1 MILSIAFEFG
11 GYYADGGGS
20 WITDLI
26 IAIAGASI
34 GSGVTVW
41 ALYKTFRQDKKKE
54 EDRRLQFQT
63 EKLKY
68 FQSHIDGILSD
79 LKTQNEFY
87 KEFSEE
93 LEKDS
98 FNIPLLRSLSFND
111 MARVIH
117 KLNLEDYYH
126 SYLGEFGD
134 KKEVILE
141 FKRIISCLDYFS
153 SQIDLYKDG
162 LSKSI
167 EFDYQRKIKLK
178 TIAENAMDTMAR
190 MGIDADMQK
199 EHLDFS
205 KFINTAL
212 LTFHQ
217 TRPEP
222 YTLEYLHDNFI
233 LEVKPSLIEY
243 SKTIPE
249 ASFILIEMK
258 KASVLFHEIPLQNR
272 KVASDFLEL
281 HKTFKEKIDEF
292 EDFTKRILNY
302 DS

>member
-1 MILSIAFEFG
+1 MNITFEFG
-11 GYYADGGGS
+11 GYYAGEGGS

-41 ALYKTFRQDKKKE
+41 ALYRTFKQDKKKE
-54 EDRRLQFQT
+54 EERRLQFQR
-63 EKLKY
+63 EKLKH

-87 KEFSEE
+87 KEFSVT
-93 LEKDS
+93 LEKDF

-111 MARVIH
+111 MTRVVH

-134 KKEVILE
+134 KKEVIIE

-153 SQIDLYKDG
+153 SQIDLYKDSLG
-162 LSKSI
+162 KSI

-178 TIAENAMDTMAR
+178 NIAEKAMDSMATTI
-190 MGIDADMQK
+190 IDASMK
-199 EHLDFS
+199 KHTEFCKFLD
-205 KFINTAL
+205 TAL

-217 TRPEP
+217 NRPET
-222 YTLEYLHDNFI
+222 YDLEYLHANFI
-233 LEVKPSLIEY
+233 LMVKPNLIEF
-243 SKTIPE
+243 SETIPE
-249 ASFILIEMK
+249 ASVMLIEMK

-272 KVASDFLEL
+272 KIASDFLEL

-292 EDFTKRILNY
+292 EGLTKRIFNY
-302 DS
+302 GS